1 MNNPY
6 RIHSTIC
13 VNFLQLLMMSTIAY
27 PIYTPPIFHNIV
39 VTRIISTVYLGF
51 FPESRISFIFDC
63 CTMGIKMISDTLY
76 IRYIVTNYTAIFGI
90 LDIASDIIF
99 LYMVVRPNQT
109 ISNLLTKFFEYC
121 GCKFNYNTTESEQQ
135 ETYLRYSREYDNT
148 RGHYV
153 YSTIPTS
160 KPLDNTTP
168 QPPSPP
174 PPQPP
179 LQVRL
184 DHITT
189 FSSQGPI
196 YDGPQSYNKD
206 NVKPYIQ
213 HQPRH
218 LNPFKQNF
226 YKSSLQNTIENEYE
240 KIDRPI
246 PTMAAQLPPHNQ
258 SKNTMYV
265 NFDEYDNGASNYAN
279 TFVTPYFDRNGN
291 PITSLLC
298 KENAQEILFIIGS
311 VLHFI
316 YQIMIYTNIINTCK
330 TYNTTLDY
338 TQNLLC

>member
-1 MNNPY
+1 M
-6 RIHSTIC
+6 
-13 VNFLQLLMMSTIAY
+13 
-27 PIYTPPIFHNIV
+27 
-39 VTRIISTVYLGF
+39 
-51 FPESRISFIFDC
+51 
-63 CTMGIKMISDTLY
+63 
-76 IRYIVTNYTAIFGI
+76 
-90 LDIASDIIF
+90 
-99 LYMVVRPNQT
+99 
-109 ISNLLTKFFEYC
+109 
-121 GCKFNYNTTESEQQ
+121 
-135 ETYLRYSREYDNT
+135 
-148 RGHYV
+148 
-153 YSTIPTS
+153 
-160 KPLDNTTP
+160 
-168 QPPSPP
+168 
-174 PPQPP
+174 
-179 LQVRL
+179 

-189 FSSQGPI
+189 FSSEGPI

-226 YKSSLQNTIENEYE
+226 YKSSSQNTIENEYE

-246 PTMAAQLPPHNQ
+246 PTTAAQLPPYNQ

-311 VLHFI
+311 LLHFI

-338 TQNLLC
+338 TQKLLC